1 MKKSDQIFTQLQP
14 WWLCSDGRKTTGR

>member
-14 WWLCSDGRKTTGR
+14 CPARQTFSRIDL